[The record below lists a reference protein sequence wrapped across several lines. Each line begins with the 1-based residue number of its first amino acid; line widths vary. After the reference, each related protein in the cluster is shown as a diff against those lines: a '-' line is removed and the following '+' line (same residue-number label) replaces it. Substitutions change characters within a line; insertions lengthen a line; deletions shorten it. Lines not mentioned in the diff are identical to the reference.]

1 MISLSVTGLTKK
13 YNRKTVF
20 EDVQFGHN
28 SGILGISGSNGSGK
42 STLMKCLAGLLRPNS
57 GTIEWKLNGD
67 SLSQQELKNHIG
79 YAAPYISLYEELTV
93 LENLEFLSE
102 VSHQHL
108 DETDIQ
114 QLLSKTET
122 DSLKDKLYKSIST
135 GQQQRVKLASSLIR
149 DPEVLF
155 WDEPGS
161 NLDSNGHALVQRLLE
176 EQKEKGCLVF
186 LASNDPDEIALCDEV
201 LELSI

>member
-1 MISLSVTGLTKK
+1 MISLSVTSLTKK

-20 EDVQFGHN
+20 EDIQFGHK

-67 SLSQQELKNHIG
+67 LLSQTELKDHIG

-102 VSHQHL
+102 VSQQHL
-108 DETDIQ
+108 NKTDIQ

-122 DSLKDKLYKSIST
+122 ESLKDKFYKSLST

-149 DPEVLF
+149 NPELLF

-161 NLDSNGHALVQRLLE
+161 NLDSDGHKLVQRLIH

-201 LELSI
+201 LALSH